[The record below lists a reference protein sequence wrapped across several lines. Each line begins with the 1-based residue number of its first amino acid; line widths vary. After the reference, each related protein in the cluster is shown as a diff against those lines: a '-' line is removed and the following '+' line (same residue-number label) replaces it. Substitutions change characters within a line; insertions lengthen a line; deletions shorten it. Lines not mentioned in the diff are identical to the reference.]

1 MWRDGPSP
9 LVDRDEPHGDQHETQ
24 PEEAHPY
31 RQVLQ
36 LAMRVRVEL
45 LRVPEPSPFGV
56 ADHAI
61 AVLLPRLFGR
71 VEGA

>member
-1 MWRDGPSP
+1 VY
-9 LVDRDEPHGDQHETQ
+9 LKTFAETFGGESEEGRAKQ

-45 LRVPEPSPFGV
+45 LRVPDPSPFGV
-56 ADHAI
+56 ADHVI

-71 VEGA
+71 VEGT